1 MRRMSSS
8 NSRQLS
14 VADCAR
20 YAAREARDE
29 GRQSSYAGP
38 DRDKVA
44 SNGIPL
50 NPGMTVTAEIKTD
63 SRRVID

>member
-20 YAAREARDE
+20 YAAREAGDE
-29 GRQSSYAGP
+29 GRKSSYAGP
-38 DRDKVA
+38 DRDKVT
-44 SNGIPL
+44 SNDIPL
-50 NPGMTVTAEIKTD
+50 NPGMTVTAEIKTH
-63 SRRVID
+63 SRPVID